1 MSKQLPARQSGEF
14 GGAATLRAARRRH
27 TPAGSRRG
35 DESTPFEG
43 AISLAA
49 APGGTLLS
57 VDGDL
62 LRPQPDRLE
71 VALRSVSAP

>member
-1 MSKQLPARQSGEF
+1 MSTQLPANQP

-27 TPAGSRRG
+27 TPAGPRRA
-35 DESTPFEG
+35 EASTPFEG

-49 APGGTLLS
+49 ALGGTLLS

-62 LRPQPDRLE
+62 ARRRPDRPA
-71 VALRSVSAP
+71 VTLRSVSAP